1 MSHDPAVLREFHTGG
16 RLIRRTGRIS
26 CAALAVA
33 SALLLVAGCAHRPPL
48 PEPRPVQHVV
58 ICWLKHPGDTLD
70 REALLATCAP
80 LRAIPGLLAIHAGTA
95 VPSERPIV
103 DDTFD
108 VALVMTFA
116 DTAAMQAYITHPAHQ
131 QILRD
136 VVAPLADKVVIY
148 DIVAGPGSTS
158 P

>member
-1 MSHDPAVLREFHTGG
+1 MSHDPAVLREFHTSG
-16 RLIRRTGRIS
+16 RFSRRAGSAS
-26 CAALAVA
+26 CGAVALAG
-33 SALLLVAGCAHRPPL
+33 ALLLAVGCAHRPPL

-58 ICWLKHPGDTLD
+58 VCWLKHPGDAHD

-95 VPSERPIV
+95 VPSERPVV

-116 DTAAMQAYITHPAHQ
+116 DTTAMQAYITHPAHQ

-136 VVAPLADKVVIY
+136 VVAPLANKVVIY
-148 DIVAGPGSTS
+148 DIVAAPADTL